1 MAATVDIIAHGRLDF
16 GLGVRGSRVA
26 LIEHCAAIGRG
37 PNEIAR
43 SMQTIVR
50 GDDPETLSA
59 TRSLI
64 VEDDQGGRRAGLARR
79 ALR

>member
-1 MAATVDIIAHGRLDF
+1 VG
-16 GLGVRGSRVA
+16 GSRVA
-26 LIEHCAAIGRG
+26 LIEHCAIGRD

-50 GDDPETLSA
+50 GDDPGTLSA

-64 VEDDQGGRRAGLARR
+64 VEMIRAGGEQG
-79 ALR
+79 